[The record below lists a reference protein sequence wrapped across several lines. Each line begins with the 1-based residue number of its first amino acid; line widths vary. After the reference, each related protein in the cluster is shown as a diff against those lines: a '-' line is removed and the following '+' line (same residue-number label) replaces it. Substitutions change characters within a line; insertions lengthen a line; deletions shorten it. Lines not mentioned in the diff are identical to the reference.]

1 MKAKEKLIKNL
12 KSHRRNE
19 IYFRSIELILSLL
32 FVFLTPTAI
41 YDIIIEGDILTII
54 ILCITEIIFLGISLF
69 LAKIILDLKNITNS
83 RIYQCIENPVAMTEI
98 IIRPKKII
106 FEIKGMQD
114 ETLYL
119 SQSKFRNELIENVIN
134 VFGSDKIV
142 IEN

>member
-1 MKAKEKLIKNL
+1 MGAKEKLIKNL

-19 IYFRSIELILSLL
+19 IYFRSVELILSLL
-32 FVFLTPTAI
+32 FVFLTPAAI
-41 YDIIIEGDILTII
+41 YDIIIEGDSLTII
-54 ILCITEIIFLGISLF
+54 ILCITEIIFLGISFF
-69 LAKIILDLKNITNS
+69 LTKIILDLKNITNS
-83 RIYQCIENPVAMTEI
+83 RIYQCIENPLAMNEI
-98 IIRPKKII
+98 IIRSKKII

-142 IEN
+142 REN